1 MITIEETIEAIH
13 NSHGGLTDEEIQLI
27 VQFAFK
33 TGDVELTLKMIEEF
47 AAEGKDSNA
56 LILKY
61 EAALDIK
68 PKWVDQIENL
78 LVAIEMYRLEEEKA
92 VNRLADVL
100 GAYGIHV
107 SAEEIKMSDTEQI
120 KQKVKTL

>member
-1 MITIEETIEAIH
+1 MISIEETIEAIRKKQDV
-13 NSHGGLTDEEIQLI
+13 LTDEEIQFI
-27 VQFAFK
+27 IQFAFK
-33 TGDVELTLKMIEEF
+33 TSDVELTQKMIEDF
-47 AAEGKDSNA
+47 ATAGKDSKA
-56 LILKY
+56 LIQKY
-61 EAALDIK
+61 EAVLDVK

-78 LVAIEMYRLEEEKA
+78 LVAIELYRLEEEKA

-107 SAEEIKMSDTEQI
+107 SVEEIRNSDTEQI

>member
-1 MITIEETIEAIH
+1 MKSIEETIEAI
-13 NSHGGLTDEEIQLI
+13 SKEQGVLTDAETQFIIQY
-27 VQFAFK
+27 AFK
-33 TGDVELTLKMIEEF
+33 TGDEELILKMIEDF
-47 AAEGKDSNA
+47 TVEGKDSKA
-56 LILKY
+56 LIQKY
-61 EAALDIK
+61 EATLDVK

-78 LVAIEMYRLEEEKA
+78 LVAIEMYRFEEEKA

-107 SAEEIKMSDTEQI
+107 SAEEIRNSDMEQI

>member
-47 AAEGKDSNA
+47 TAGERQQCLDSEM
-56 LILKY
+56 K
-61 EAALDIK
+61 
-68 PKWVDQIENL
+68 L
-78 LVAIEMYRLEEEKA
+78 LWI
-92 VNRLADVL
+92 
-100 GAYGIHV
+100 
-107 SAEEIKMSDTEQI
+107 
-120 KQKVKTL
+120 

>member
-1 MITIEETIEAIH
+1 MKSIKETIQAI
-13 NSHGGLTDEEIQLI
+13 SKKKGVLTDAETQFIIQY
-27 VQFAFK
+27 AFK
-33 TGDVELTLKMIEEF
+33 TGDEELILKMIEDFTE
-47 AAEGKDSNA
+47 EGKDSKA
-56 LILKY
+56 LIQKY
-61 EAALDIK
+61 EATLDVK

-107 SAEEIKMSDTEQI
+107 TAEEIRNSDMEQI